1 MVVEVVMVVVVLV
14 GVVVIISSG
23 NKEMVGSSRSDS
35 CSDGSSS
42 YAYRKTCGRSS
53 ISCRNIR
60 CSSVVA
66 ICRQYF

>member
-14 GVVVIISSG
+14 SSG

-35 CSDGSSS
+35 RSDGSSS
-42 YAYRKTCGRSS
+42 YAYRKTCGSSSSS
-53 ISCRNIR
+53 ISGRNIR

-66 ICRQYF
+66 ICR